1 MGLCVGVARRR
12 HRIYAI
18 MKERLPF
25 LIDFSFDEHTALPK
39 VPAKCLLEKC

>member
-18 MKERLPF
+18 MKEKLLF
-25 LIDFSFDEHTALPK
+25 LIDLSSKQRKALPK
-39 VPAKCLLEKC
+39 VGVKRLLEKC